1 MNKQLED
8 IYQWPNLLPDA
19 NASEEDLY
27 FASWAYKVRTEL
39 NSVYDMMS
47 KPMPDDPRLLDEL
60 VTQQIDGW
68 LPRVAALAVKGE
80 YFLNAAKGRLWP
92 SQFDVEGNKL
102 TVSDREV
109 IYDTRLAPYRFV
121 RDELDALTK
130 RLVDRVRWAQS
141 VRKQQADAQY

>member
-1 MNKQLED
+1 MMTDD
-8 IYQWPNLLPDA
+8 IYGWPNLLPDA
-19 NASEEDLY
+19 NATEEDLY
-27 FASWAYKVRTEL
+27 FASWAYKVRSEL
-39 NSVYDMMS
+39 SAVYDMMFH
-47 KPMPDDPRLLDEL
+47 PMPDDPRQLDEL

-68 LPRVAALAVKGE
+68 LPRVAALAVKAE

-92 SQFDVEGNKL
+92 AQIDVEGNKL

-141 VRKQQADAQY
+141 VRKVQAEAQY

>member
-1 MNKQLED
+1 MSKQLED
-8 IYQWPNLLPDA
+8 IYAWPNLLPEGA
-19 NASEEDLY
+19 GEEDLY
-27 FASWAYKVRTEL
+27 FASWAYRVRSEL
-39 NSVYDMMS
+39 NSVYDMMA

-68 LPRVAALAVKGE
+68 LPRVASLAVKGE

-92 SQFDVEGNKL
+92 PQIDIEGNKL

-121 RDELDALTK
+121 RDELDSLTK

-141 VRKQQADAQY
+141 VRKVQEAAQY